1 VKKNIPESLNI
12 SKKFHPFLENLSV
25 NARKKDRIP
34 FIGRET
40 EIEAVLETLLRKL
53 KNNLLLVGRPGVGKT
68 ALITEIA
75 AKINMG
81 RVPRVL
87 KGKIIL
93 ELSLN
98 SFFYSRSSVEVL
110 TNDLERFFSEIKENQ
125 DKIILFVD
133 DLHLPTIS
141 GSPQDGH
148 SDQVLNLLKSRF
160 VDRELTLIAA
170 TTPENYY
177 KNIKSDEI
185 MNSHF
190 STLMIQEPDEQE
202 MAHILAG
209 VKGYFESY
217 YSLTIPD
224 NLFSAIVTLS
234 EKYNPN
240 RAYPHKAIELLDISC
255 SKASIKGEETLAMH
269 HIYQQV
275 SSSSK
280 LPYDIVKVD
289 PYEHYHNMLAFLKKS
304 VVNQREALAEISRII
319 KLSRLET
326 DVETGKPEGT
336 FLFLGATGVGKSFVA
351 GKLAQYLF
359 GSIEKLRIIDL
370 ALFTKSADTKKLVG
384 SETNEQGLL
393 VREVESHPFSVIFFD
408 NILAAH
414 PAVLRFIGEVV
425 KSGKIIAPTGEMYY
439 LTNNILIFSLTSIG
453 KTVRSTSIGFVKN
466 KKISTELVIPPKI
479 MNLLDWVDEIIQFT
493 PLEEKHLRRIA
504 TQKLQALRNEVRER
518 YHTTIHVNRDVI
530 KLIAAA
536 SQKRGHFAHSVS
548 EFIERKIKIK
558 LLDLITNGE
567 EQLKFVIG
575 AAGGEIVITQA

>member
-1 VKKNIPESLNI
+1 MKKNIPENLKI

-25 NARKKDRIP
+25 AARKKDRIP

-81 RVPRVL
+81 GVPRVM

-110 TNDLERFFSEIKENQ
+110 TDDLEQFFSEIKENR

-141 GSPQDGH
+141 GSPKESQP
-148 SDQVLNLLKSRF
+148 DQVLNLLKSHF
-160 VDRELTLIAA
+160 VDRELTLMAA

-177 KNIKSDEI
+177 KNIKTDEI

-202 MAHILAG
+202 MLHILQG
-209 VKGYFESY
+209 VKGFFETY
-217 YSLTIPD
+217 YSLAIPD
-224 NLFSAIVTLS
+224 TLFSPIVTLS
-234 EKYNPN
+234 DKYNPN
-240 RAYPHKAIELLDISC
+240 RAFPHKAIELLDISC
-255 SKASIKGEETLAMH
+255 SKASIKGEKALAMH
-269 HIYQQV
+269 HVYQQV
-275 SSSSK
+275 SFSSK
-280 LPYDIVKVD
+280 LPYEIVQVD
-289 PYEHYHNMLAFLKKS
+289 PHEHYHNMLAYLKKS
-304 VVNQREALAEISRII
+304 VVNQRDALAEISRII

-326 DVETGKPEGT
+326 EVEKGKPEGT

-351 GKLAQYLF
+351 GKIAQYLF

-370 ALFTKSADTKKLVG
+370 AFFTKSSDTKKLVG
-384 SETNEQGLL
+384 SDTNEQGLL
-393 VREVESHPFSVIFFD
+393 IQEVESHPFSVIFFD
-408 NILAAH
+408 NILDAH

-425 KSGKIIAPTGEMYY
+425 KSGKIIAPTGERYY
-439 LTNNILIFSLTSIG
+439 LTNNILILSLTSIG

-479 MNLLDWVDEIIQFT
+479 MNLLDWVDEIIQFS

-504 TQKLQALRNEVRER
+504 TQKLQALRNEIKER
-518 YHTTIHVNRDVI
+518 YHTAIHVNREVI
-530 KLIAAA
+530 EWIAAA
-536 SQKRGHFAHSVS
+536 SEKQGHFAHSVA
-548 EFIERKIKIK
+548 ELVERKIKVK
-558 LLDLITNGE
+558 LLDMITKEEEGQKFVVSTANGE
-567 EQLKFVIG
+567 I
-575 AAGGEIVITQA
+575 EITKV